1 MNTPSDR
8 SFLGKGWGFPPGFT
22 REKKDVN
29 MVSREDDIL
38 QSLKILLLT
47 SPGERVMHPDF
58 GCALRSLVFDVID
71 ENTLTAL
78 RDIIERAVLFFETR
92 IILDRVE
99 VDTKNQY
106 EGFLNITLT
115 YTVKATNSRHNMVF
129 PFYFLEGQDG

>member
-1 MNTPSDR
+1 MIMPSDR

-22 REKKDVN
+22 RDKKSVT
-29 MVSREDDIL
+29 MVSREADIL
-38 QSLKILLLT
+38 QSLELLLRT

-78 RDIIERAVLFFETR
+78 KDIIDRAVLFFETR
-92 IILDRVE
+92 VILDQVV
-99 VDTKNQY
+99 VDTQNQY
-106 EGFLNITLT
+106 EGLLTITLN
-115 YTVKATNSRHNMVF
+115 YTVKATNSRQNMVF